1 MGFSLAIVDA
11 VSPSVS
17 VGGLLTLSRKVTT
30 WTLGLLMSV
39 FLGVLSMQNLISGST
54 DTAAAKTTRY
64 VLSNFVPVV
73 GSAVSDAYA
82 TVRGSLQILRST
94 TGVLGIMALCLL
106 FLPPLLQLLLY
117 RRWWQWAQQQQ
128 NCLERSACSACYVGH
143 SRRLPLRLHCWSALP

>member
-1 MGFSLAIVDA
+1 
-11 VSPSVS
+11 
-17 VGGLLTLSRKVTT
+17 
-30 WTLGLLMSV
+30 
-39 FLGVLSMQNLISGST
+39 MQNLISGST

-117 RRWWQWAQQQQ
+117 RMVVA
-128 NCLERSACSACYVGH
+128 VGAAAAELFGTQ
-143 SRRLPLRLHCWSALP
+143 RLLRLLRGTQQALAIAFALLVCFAVMFIVATAVAMTIGKGGV